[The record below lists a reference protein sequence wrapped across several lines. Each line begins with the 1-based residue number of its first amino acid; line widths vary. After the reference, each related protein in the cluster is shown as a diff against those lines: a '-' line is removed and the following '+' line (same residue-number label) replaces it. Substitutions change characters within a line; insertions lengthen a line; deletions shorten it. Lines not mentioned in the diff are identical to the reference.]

1 MKIMRSIFI
10 LFFLIIPAVYGQDL
24 SFFKED
30 ITFTLD
36 RNYFTV
42 DGFYWFTNQSNK
54 KCENIIY
61 YPFGN
66 SSGNEKV
73 DSVEIYDIS
82 KNITPKIIN
91 RSINGFT
98 FLLQIAGKDTAVYHI
113 KYIQT
118 IAGDSV
124 KYILTS
130 TQEWNKAL
138 DQAEYKLVVDT
149 KTKLYGFS
157 NKPDKVYNI
166 EDKKIYFWKRINFM
180 PTSDMIFHFKYH

>member
-1 MKIMRSIFI
+1 MKSILVF
-10 LFFLIIPAVYGQDL
+10 LFLFTPAIYGQEL

-42 DGFYWFTNQSNK
+42 DAYYWFANQSDMRR
-54 KCENIIY
+54 EDIIY

-66 SSGNEKV
+66 SSEKEKV
-73 DSVEIYDIS
+73 DSFEVCNIS
-82 KNITPKIIN
+82 QNTIPKIVN
-91 RSINGFT
+91 NSKNGFT
-98 FLLQIAGKDTAVYHI
+98 FLLEITGRDTAVYHI

-118 IAGDSV
+118 IASDSV

-130 TQEWNKAL
+130 TQQWNKAL
-138 DQAEYKLVVDT
+138 DHAEYKLIVD
-149 KTKLYGFS
+149 KQIKLTEFS
-157 NKPDKVYNI
+157 YKPDKVYNI
-166 EDKKIYFWKRINFM
+166 EGKKIFFWKRINFM